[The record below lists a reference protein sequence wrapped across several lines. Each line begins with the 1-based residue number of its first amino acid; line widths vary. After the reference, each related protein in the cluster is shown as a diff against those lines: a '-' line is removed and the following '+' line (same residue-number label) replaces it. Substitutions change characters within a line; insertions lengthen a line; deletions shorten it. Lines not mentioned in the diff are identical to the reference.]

1 MQFSTSRGVD
11 RMRKASFL
19 ACLCLATALLAA
31 CEKQLNEPSGPAS
44 TWVADDA
51 EIRAMVQTSIEA
63 FNRGDL
69 SGHLAIYDPAVTFM
83 TANGPRP
90 GVAPIEASF
99 REHYFRDG
107 LPKQQ
112 LSFEQVAARSLAPD
126 AALVTGGFLLSGGE
140 EKDHSGW
147 FTLVWVRTPVGWR
160 AMHDHSS

>member
-1 MQFSTSRGVD
+1 
-11 RMRKASFL
+11 MRTASL
-19 ACLCLATALLAA
+19 LLSLCLAAALLVS
-31 CEKQLNEPSGPAS
+31 CEIQVDGQSSSLS
-44 TWVADDA
+44 TWAADEA
-51 EIRAMVQTSIEA
+51 EIRAMVQASMDA

-107 LPKQQ
+107 LPKQK

-126 AALVTGGFLLSGGE
+126 AALVTGQFLLSGGE
-140 EKDHSGW
+140 EKDQSGW
-147 FTLVWVRTPVGWR
+147 FTLVWLRTPAGWK
-160 AMHDHSS
+160 AIHDHSS